1 MKRTL
6 TQNEGSGR
14 GHVKADRRFVRVLA
28 AVLED
33 GLEPV
38 EAAAREALAAGTVS
52 DDVILNILARRR
64 EPPRPLSIVT
74 PDDLALRH
82 PPLAD
87 CDRYDSLRG
96 MHAAA

>member
-1 MKRTL
+1 M
-6 TQNEGSGR
+6 R
-14 GHVKADRRFVRVLA
+14 GLA

-87 CDRYDSLRG
+87 CDRYDSLPG
-96 MHAAA
+96 LHAAA

>member
-1 MKRTL
+1 METEALERPADLTIWRTL
-6 TQNEGSGR
+6 PASSP
-14 GHVKADRRFVRVLA
+14 LA
-28 AVLED
+28 QPERYDTL
-33 GLEPV
+33 
-38 EAAAREALAAGTVS
+38 REALAAGTVS

-96 MHAAA
+96 LHAAA